1 MRLGGTL
8 IVDATSAVVA
18 QAKRVVAALLE
29 VGEAEIVFEDGL
41 FSASRSNR
49 RLTLFDVA
57 RAIDEGTAL
66 PEELRRTLS
75 SVATFTG
82 RIPAYP
88 TGAAVCEVA
97 VDPDTGVVDIRS
109 EERRVGKEC
118 VSTCRSRWS
127 PYH

>member
-49 RLTLFDVA
+49 RLTPFDVA
-57 RAIDEGTAL
+57 RAIDEGPAL
-66 PEELRRTLS
+66 PEELSRTLS

-82 RIPAYP
+82 RLPAYP
-88 TGAAVCEVA
+88 PRAAVCDVE
-97 VDPDTGVVDIRS
+97 VDPGPGVVDNPPQTQP
-109 EERRVGKEC
+109 EA
-118 VSTCRSRWS
+118 SRG
-127 PYH
+127 